1 MTETILRDGEVAFTS
16 NGDVIMN
23 VNTLLE
29 LKAKLETSE
38 IPTEQ
43 TNEEAMENVCDFLVA
58 VFGPD
63 ILDKKPASESA
74 GKPDPVPARDLKKEK
89 EDTHPTRSEPFYF
102 PNKVLIGD
110 NPSSKNAYENS
121 PYVYID
127 NYGNIFGTMSECDYL
142 HGLSEGSTSKI
153 LTGRQ
158 IVGYANG
165 YRKWICTLGTS
176 AMNMKLVDF
185 RDSSKYNTPAAL
197 LPTDKDI
204 ELFNRKHLV
213 NVVKVAK
220 NDIFPNTDVPEKLRT
235 DRKTRYYNYKSAVTK
250 ANIEMKDRLKNSYKS
265 IMTAWGVDWEFRKLI
280 DKELNINL

>member
-29 LKAKLETSE
+29 LKAKLET
-38 IPTEQ
+38 PTEQ
-43 TNEEAMENVCDFLVA
+43 TNEEAMENVCDLLVA

-63 ILDKKPASESA
+63 ILDKKPAS
-74 GKPDPVPARDLKKEK
+74 KPKPAKEDPVPSRDPK
-89 EDTHPTRSEPFYF
+89 EDTHPTNREPFYF
-102 PNKVLIGD
+102 PNKVLIGN
-110 NPSSKNAYENS
+110 NPSSKHAYENS
-121 PYVYID
+121 PFVYID
-127 NYGNIFGTMSECDYL
+127 NYGNIFGTMSECDHL
-142 HGLSEGSTSKI
+142 HRLSEGSTSKL
-153 LTGRQ
+153 LTGQQ

-165 YRKWICTLGTS
+165 YSKWIMSTS
-176 AMNMKLVDF
+176 MKLVDY
-185 RDSSKYNTPAAL
+185 RDSSKYNTPDAL

-204 ELFNRKHLV
+204 ELFNNKHLV

-220 NDIFPNTDVPEKLRT
+220 NDIFPNTDVPEHLRT
-235 DRKTRYYNYKSAVTK
+235 DRKTRYYNYKAAVIK
-250 ANIEMKDRLKNSYKS
+250 ANTEMKDRLKNSYKS

>member
-29 LKAKLETSE
+29 LKAKLETPE

-74 GKPDPVPARDLKKEK
+74 GKPDPVPARDPK
-89 EDTHPTRSEPFYF
+89 EDTHPTNREPFYF
-102 PNKVLIGD
+102 PNKVLIG
-110 NPSSKNAYENS
+110 NNLSSKRAYENS
-121 PYVYID
+121 PFVYID
-127 NYGNIFGTMSECDYL
+127 NYGNIFGTMSECDNL
-142 HGLSEGSTSKI
+142 HRLSVGSTSKL
-153 LTGRQ
+153 LTGQQ
-158 IVGYANG
+158 IVGYAIG
-165 YRKWICTLGTS
+165 YSKWPLT
-176 AMNMKLVDF
+176 ADKKKLVDY

-204 ELFNRKHLV
+204 ELFNNKHLV

-220 NDIFPNTDVPEKLRT
+220 NDIFPNTEVPEKLRT
-235 DRKTRYYNYKSAVTK
+235 DRKTRYYNYKAAVIK
-250 ANIEMKDRLKNSYKS
+250 ANTEMKDRLKNSYKS
-265 IMTAWGVDWEFRKLI
+265 IMTAWSVDRDFRKLI
-280 DKELNINL
+280 AKELNINL

>member
-29 LKAKLETSE
+29 LKAKMETPE

-43 TNEEAMENVCDFLVA
+43 SAEEAMENVCILLAA

-74 GKPDPVPARDLKKEK
+74 GKPDPVPSRDPK
-89 EDTHPTRSEPFYF
+89 EDTHPTNREPFYF
-102 PNKVLIGD
+102 PNKVLIGN
-110 NPSSKNAYENS
+110 NPSSKYAYENN

-127 NYGNIFGTMSECDYL
+127 NYGNIFGTMSECDNL
-142 HGLSEGSTSKI
+142 HRLSAGSTSKL
-153 LTGRQ
+153 LTGQQ
-158 IVGYANG
+158 IVGYAIG
-165 YRKWICTLGTS
+165 YSKWPLT
-176 AMNMKLVDF
+176 ADKKKLVDY
-185 RDSSKYNTPAAL
+185 RDSSKYNTPDAL

-204 ELFNRKHLV
+204 ELFNNKHLV
-213 NVVKVAK
+213 NVVKVSK
-220 NDIFPNTDVPEKLRT
+220 NDIFPNTDVPEHLRT
-235 DRKTRYYNYKSAVTK
+235 DRKTRYHNYKAAVIK
-250 ANIEMKDRLKNSYKS
+250 ANTEMKDRLKNSYKS

>member
-29 LKAKLETSE
+29 LKAKMDTPE

-43 TNEEAMENVCDFLVA
+43 SNEEAMENVCSLLVA
-58 VFGPD
+58 IFGPD

-74 GKPDPVPARDLKKEK
+74 GKSDPVPARDPK
-89 EDTHPTRSEPFYF
+89 EDTHPTNREPFYF
-102 PNKVLIGD
+102 PNKVLIGN
-110 NPSSKNAYENS
+110 NPSSKYAYENN

-127 NYGNIFGTMSECDYL
+127 NYGNIFGTMSECDNL
-142 HGLSEGSTSKI
+142 HRLSAGSTSKL
-153 LTGRQ
+153 LTGQQ
-158 IVGYANG
+158 IVGYAIG
-165 YRKWICTLGTS
+165 YSKWPLT
-176 AMNMKLVDF
+176 ADKKKLVDY
-185 RDSSKYNTPAAL
+185 RDSSKYNIPDAL
-197 LPTDKDI
+197 LPTDSDI

-220 NDIFPNTDVPEKLRT
+220 NDIFPNTDVPEQLRT
-235 DRKTRYYNYKSAVTK
+235 DRKTRYYNYKAAVIK
-250 ANIEMKDRLKNSYKS
+250 ANTEMKDRLKNSYKS

-280 DKELNINL
+280 AKELNINL

>member
-29 LKAKLETSE
+29 LKAKLETPE
-38 IPTEQ
+38 TPTEQ

-74 GKPDPVPARDLKKEK
+74 GKRKPDPVPARDPK
-89 EDTHPTRSEPFYF
+89 EDTHPTNREPFYF

-110 NPSSKNAYENS
+110 NPSSKHAYENS
-121 PYVYID
+121 PFVYID
-127 NYGNIFGTMSECDYL
+127 NYGNIFGTMSECDNL
-142 HGLSEGSTSKI
+142 HRLSVGSTSKL
-153 LTGRQ
+153 LTGQQ
-158 IVGYANG
+158 IVGYAIG
-165 YRKWICTLGTS
+165 YSKWPLT
-176 AMNMKLVDF
+176 ADKKKLVDY
-185 RDSSKYNTPAAL
+185 RDSSKYKTPDAL
-197 LPTDKDI
+197 LSTDKDI
-204 ELFNRKHLV
+204 ELFNHKHLV

-220 NDIFPNTDVPEKLRT
+220 NDIFPNANVPEQLRT
-235 DRKTRYYNYKSAVTK
+235 DRKTRYYNYKAAVTK

>member
-29 LKAKLETSE
+29 LKAKLETPE

-63 ILDKKPASESA
+63 ILDKKPASKSA
-74 GKPDPVPARDLKKEK
+74 GKSDPVPVRDSK
-89 EDTHPTRSEPFYF
+89 EDTHPTHYEPFYF
-102 PNKVLIGD
+102 PNKVLIGN
-110 NPSSKNAYENS
+110 NPSSKHAYENS
-121 PYVYID
+121 PFVYID
-127 NYGNIFGTMSECDYL
+127 NYGNIFGTMSECDNL
-142 HGLSEGSTSKI
+142 HRLSAGSTSKL
-153 LTGRQ
+153 LTGQQ
-158 IVGYANG
+158 IVGYAIG
-165 YRKWICTLGTS
+165 YSKWPLT
-176 AMNMKLVDF
+176 ADKKKLVDY
-185 RDSSKYNTPAAL
+185 RDSSKYNTPDAL

-204 ELFNRKHLV
+204 ELFNHKHLV

-235 DRKTRYYNYKSAVTK
+235 DRKTRYYNYKTAVIK
-250 ANIEMKDRLKNSYKS
+250 ANTEMKDRLKNSYKS
-265 IMTAWGVDWEFRKLI
+265 IMTAWGVDWDFRKLI
-280 DKELNINL
+280 AKELNINL

>member
-29 LKAKLETSE
+29 LKTKLETPE

-74 GKPDPVPARDLKKEK
+74 GKPDPVPVRDPKEEK
-89 EDTHPTRSEPFYF
+89 EDTHPTHYEPFYF
-102 PNKVLIGD
+102 PNKVLMGD
-110 NPSSKNAYENS
+110 NPSSKRAYENS
-121 PYVYID
+121 PFVYID
-127 NYGNIFGTMSECDYL
+127 NYGNIFGTMSECDYI
-142 HGLSEGSTSKI
+142 HGLSQGSTSKL
-153 LTGRQ
+153 LTGQQ

-165 YRKWICTLGTS
+165 YAKWMLKTT
-176 AMNMKLVDF
+176 MTLVDY
-185 RDSSKYNTPAAL
+185 RDSSKYNTPDAL
-197 LPTDKDI
+197 LPTMNDI
-204 ELFNRKHLV
+204 KIFNSRHLV

-220 NDIFPNTDVPEKLRT
+220 NDIFPNTDVPEQLRT
-235 DRKTRYYNYKSAVTK
+235 DRKTRYNNYKAAVEK
-250 ANIEMKDRLKNSYKS
+250 ANTEMKARLKNSYKRLMDNCTS
-265 IMTAWGVDWEFRKLI
+265 REFQKLI
-280 DKELNINL
+280 AQEVGY

>member
-29 LKAKLETSE
+29 LKAKLETPE

-63 ILDKKPASESA
+63 ILDKKPASKSA
-74 GKPDPVPARDLKKEK
+74 GKPDPVPARDPK
-89 EDTHPTRSEPFYF
+89 EDTHPTNREPFYF

-110 NPSSKNAYENS
+110 NPSSKYAYENN

-127 NYGNIFGTMSECDYL
+127 NYGNIFGTMSECDNL
-142 HGLSEGSTSKI
+142 HRLSVGSTSKL
-153 LTGRQ
+153 LTGQQ
-158 IVGYANG
+158 IVGYAQG
-165 YRKWICTLGTS
+165 YWRWPMRTPDI
-176 AMNMKLVDF
+176 KLRDY
-185 RDSSKYNTPAAL
+185 RDSSKYNIPDAL

-204 ELFNRKHLV
+204 ELFNHKHLV

-220 NDIFPNTDVPEKLRT
+220 NDIFPNASVPEQLRT
-235 DRKTRYYNYKSAVTK
+235 DRKTRYHNYKAAVIK
-250 ANIEMKDRLKNSYKS
+250 ANTEMKDRLKNSYKS

>member
-29 LKAKLETSE
+29 LKSKLEVPET
-38 IPTEQ
+38 PTEQ
-43 TNEEAMENVCDFLVA
+43 TNEEAMENVCILLA
-58 VFGPD
+58 AIFGPD
-63 ILDKKPASESA
+63 ILDKKPTTSESA
-74 GKPDPVPARDLKKEK
+74 KPDPVSVRDPK
-89 EDTHPTRSEPFYF
+89 EDTHPTNREPFYF
-102 PNKVLIGD
+102 PNKVLIGN
-110 NPSSKNAYENS
+110 NPSSKYAYENN

-127 NYGNIFGTMSECDYL
+127 NYGNIFGTMSECDNL
-142 HGLSEGSTSKI
+142 HRLSAGSTSKL
-153 LTGRQ
+153 LTGQQ

-165 YRKWICTLGTS
+165 YSKWIMSTP
-176 AMNMKLVDF
+176 MKLVDY
-185 RDSSKYNTPAAL
+185 RDSSKYNTPDAL

-204 ELFNRKHLV
+204 ELFNNKHLV

-220 NDIFPNTDVPEKLRT
+220 NDIFPNTDVPEHLRT
-235 DRKTRYYNYKSAVTK
+235 DRKTRYYNYKAAVIK
-250 ANIEMKDRLKNSYKS
+250 ANTEMKDRLKNSYKS

>member
-29 LKAKLETSE
+29 LKAKMETPE

-43 TNEEAMENVCDFLVA
+43 TNEEAMENVCIFLAA

-74 GKPDPVPARDLKKEK
+74 GKPDPVPSRDPK
-89 EDTHPTRSEPFYF
+89 EDTHPTHYEPFYF
-102 PNKVLIGD
+102 PNKVLIGN
-110 NPSSKNAYENS
+110 NPSSKHAYENS
-121 PYVYID
+121 PFVYID
-127 NYGNIFGTMSECDYL
+127 NYGNIFGTMSECDNL
-142 HGLSEGSTSKI
+142 HRLSAGSTSKL
-153 LTGRQ
+153 LTGQQ

-165 YRKWICTLGTS
+165 YSKWIMSTP
-176 AMNMKLVDF
+176 MKLVDY
-185 RDSSKYNTPAAL
+185 RDSSKYNTPDAL

-204 ELFNRKHLV
+204 ELFNNRHLV

-220 NDIFPNTDVPEKLRT
+220 SDIFPDTDVSEKFRT
-235 DRKTRYYNYKSAVTK
+235 DRKTRYYNYKAAVEK
-250 ANIEMKDRLKNSYKS
+250 ANTEMKARLKNSYKRLMDS
-265 IMTAWGVDWEFRKLI
+265 CTSREFQKLI
-280 DKELNINL
+280 AQELGINL

>member
-29 LKAKLETSE
+29 LKSKLE

-43 TNEEAMENVCDFLVA
+43 TNEEAMENVCNFLAA

-74 GKPDPVPARDLKKEK
+74 VKPDPVPVRDLKKEK
-89 EDTHPTRSEPFYF
+89 EDTHPTHYESFYF
-102 PNKVLIGD
+102 PNKVLMGD
-110 NPSSKNAYENS
+110 NPSSKHAYENN
-121 PYVYID
+121 PFVYID

-142 HGLSEGSTSKI
+142 HQLSEGSTSKL
-153 LTGRQ
+153 LTGQQ

-165 YRKWICTLGTS
+165 YSKWMRTPT
-176 AMNMKLVDF
+176 MKLVDF
-185 RDSSKYNTPAAL
+185 RDSSKYNTPDAL

-204 ELFNRKHLV
+204 ELFSHKHLV
-213 NVVKVAK
+213 NVVKVSK
-220 NDIFPNTDVPEKLRT
+220 NDIFPNTDVPEQLRT
-235 DRKTRYYNYKSAVTK
+235 DRKTRYYNYKAAVIK
-250 ANIEMKDRLKNSYKS
+250 ANNEMKDRLKNSYKR
-265 IMTAWGVDWEFRKLI
+265 IMIACGVDQDFRKLI
-280 DKELNINL
+280 AKELNINL

>member
-29 LKAKLETSE
+29 LKAKMETPE

-43 TNEEAMENVCDFLVA
+43 SAEEAMENVCILLAA

-74 GKPDPVPARDLKKEK
+74 GKSDPVSARDPK
-89 EDTHPTRSEPFYF
+89 EDTHPTNREPFYF
-102 PNKVLIGD
+102 PNKVLIGN
-110 NPSSKNAYENS
+110 NPSSKHAYENS
-121 PYVYID
+121 PFVYID
-127 NYGNIFGTMSECDYL
+127 NYGNIFGTMSECDNL
-142 HGLSEGSTSKI
+142 HRLSAGSTSKL
-153 LTGRQ
+153 LTGQQ

-165 YRKWICTLGTS
+165 YSKWIMSTP
-176 AMNMKLVDF
+176 MKLVDY
-185 RDSSKYNTPAAL
+185 RDSSKYNTPDAL

-204 ELFNRKHLV
+204 EFFNNRHLV

-220 NDIFPNTDVPEKLRT
+220 SDIFPDTDVSEKFRT
-235 DRKTRYYNYKSAVTK
+235 DRKTRYNNYKAAVEK
-250 ANIEMKDRLKNSYKS
+250 ANTEMKARLKNSYKRLMDS
-265 IMTAWGVDWEFRKLI
+265 CTSREFQKLI
-280 DKELNINL
+280 AKELNINL

>member
-43 TNEEAMENVCDFLVA
+43 TNEEAMENVCNLLVA
-58 VFGPD
+58 IFGPD
-63 ILDKKPASESA
+63 ILDKKPASKSA
-74 GKPDPVPARDLKKEK
+74 GKPDPVPARDPK
-89 EDTHPTRSEPFYF
+89 EDTHPTNREPFYF
-102 PNKVLIGD
+102 PNKVLIGN
-110 NPSSKNAYENS
+110 NPSSKYAYENN

-127 NYGNIFGTMSECDYL
+127 NYGNIFGTMSECDNL
-142 HGLSEGSTSKI
+142 HRLSAGSTSKL
-153 LTGRQ
+153 LTGQQ
-158 IVGYANG
+158 IVGYAIG
-165 YRKWICTLGTS
+165 YSKWPLT
-176 AMNMKLVDF
+176 ADKKKLVDY
-185 RDSSKYNTPAAL
+185 RDSSKYNTPDAL

-204 ELFNRKHLV
+204 ELFNHKHLV

-220 NDIFPNTDVPEKLRT
+220 NDIFPNTDVPEHLRT
-235 DRKTRYYNYKSAVTK
+235 DRKTRYNNYKAAVIK
-250 ANIEMKDRLKNSYKS
+250 ANTEMKDRLKNSYKS

-280 DKELNINL
+280 AKELNINLYN

>member
-29 LKAKLETSE
+29 LKSKLE

-43 TNEEAMENVCDFLVA
+43 TNEEAMENVCNLLAA

-74 GKPDPVPARDLKKEK
+74 VKPDPVPVRDLKKEK
-89 EDTHPTRSEPFYF
+89 EDTHPTHYEPFYF
-102 PNKVLIGD
+102 PNKVLMGD
-110 NPSSKNAYENS
+110 NPSSKHAYENN
-121 PYVYID
+121 PFVYID

-142 HGLSEGSTSKI
+142 HQLSEGSTSKL
-153 LTGRQ
+153 LTGQQ

-165 YRKWICTLGTS
+165 YSKWMRTPT
-176 AMNMKLVDF
+176 MKLVDF
-185 RDSSKYNTPAAL
+185 RDSSKYNTPDAL

-204 ELFNRKHLV
+204 ELFSHKHLV
-213 NVVKVAK
+213 NVVKVSK
-220 NDIFPNTDVPEKLRT
+220 NDIFPNTDVPEQLRT
-235 DRKTRYYNYKSAVTK
+235 DRKTRYYNYKAAVIK
-250 ANIEMKDRLKNSYKS
+250 ANNEMKDRLKNSYKR
-265 IMTAWGVDWEFRKLI
+265 IMIACGVDQDFRKLI
-280 DKELNINL
+280 AKELNINL

>member
-43 TNEEAMENVCDFLVA
+43 TNEEAMENVCNLLVA
-58 VFGPD
+58 IFGPD

-74 GKPDPVPARDLKKEK
+74 GKPDPVPARDPK
-89 EDTHPTRSEPFYF
+89 EDTHPTKREPFYF
-102 PNKVLIGD
+102 PSKVLIGN
-110 NPSSKNAYENS
+110 NPSSKHAYENS
-121 PYVYID
+121 PFVYID
-127 NYGNIFGTMSECDYL
+127 NYGNIFGTMSECDNL
-142 HGLSEGSTSKI
+142 HRLSAGSTSKL
-153 LTGRQ
+153 LTGQQ
-158 IVGYANG
+158 IVGYAIG
-165 YRKWICTLGTS
+165 YNKWPLT
-176 AMNMKLVDF
+176 ANKKKLVDY

-220 NDIFPNTDVPEKLRT
+220 NDIFPNAEVPEKLRP
-235 DRKTRYYNYKSAVTK
+235 DRKTRYNNYKAAVIK
-250 ANIEMKDRLKNSYKS
+250 ANTEMKDRLKNSYKS
-265 IMTAWGVDWEFRKLI
+265 IMTAWGIDWEFRKLI

>member
-29 LKAKLETSE
+29 LKAKLET
-38 IPTEQ
+38 PTEQ
-43 TNEEAMENVCDFLVA
+43 TNEEAMENVCDLLVA

-63 ILDKKPASESA
+63 ILDKKPTS
-74 GKPDPVPARDLKKEK
+74 KPKPAKEDPVPSRDPK
-89 EDTHPTRSEPFYF
+89 EDTHPTNREPFYF
-102 PNKVLIGD
+102 PNKVLIGN
-110 NPSSKNAYENS
+110 NPSSKHAYENS
-121 PYVYID
+121 PFVYID
-127 NYGNIFGTMSECDYL
+127 NYGNIFGTMSECDHL
-142 HGLSEGSTSKI
+142 HRLSEGSTSKL
-153 LTGRQ
+153 LTGQQ

-165 YRKWICTLGTS
+165 YSKWIMSTS
-176 AMNMKLVDF
+176 MKLVDY
-185 RDSSKYNTPAAL
+185 RDSSKYNTPDAL

-204 ELFNRKHLV
+204 ELFNNKHLV

-220 NDIFPNTDVPEKLRT
+220 NDIFPNTDVPEHLRT
-235 DRKTRYYNYKSAVTK
+235 DRKTRYYNYKAAVIK
-250 ANIEMKDRLKNSYKS
+250 ANTEMKDRLKNSYKS

>member
-43 TNEEAMENVCDFLVA
+43 TNEEAMENVCNLLVA
-58 VFGPD
+58 IFGPD
-63 ILDKKPASESA
+63 ILDKKPASEPA
-74 GKPDPVPARDLKKEK
+74 GKPDPVPSRDPK
-89 EDTHPTRSEPFYF
+89 EDTHPTNREPFYF
-102 PNKVLIGD
+102 PNKVLIGN
-110 NPSSKNAYENS
+110 NPSSKHAYENS
-121 PYVYID
+121 PFVYID
-127 NYGNIFGTMSECDYL
+127 NYGNIFGTMSECDNL
-142 HGLSEGSTSKI
+142 HRLSVGSTSKL
-153 LTGRQ
+153 LTGQQ

-165 YRKWICTLGTS
+165 YSKWIMSTP
-176 AMNMKLVDF
+176 MKLIDY
-185 RDSSKYNTPAAL
+185 RDRSKYNIPDAL

-204 ELFNRKHLV
+204 ELFNHKHLV

-235 DRKTRYYNYKSAVTK
+235 DRKTRYYNYRVAVEK
-250 ANIEMKDRLKNSYKS
+250 ANTEMKARLKNSYKRLMDS
-265 IMTAWGVDWEFRKLI
+265 CTSREFQKLI
-280 DKELNINL
+280 AKELNINL

>member
-63 ILDKKPASESA
+63 ILDKKPASKSA
-74 GKPDPVPARDLKKEK
+74 GKPDPVPARDPK

-102 PNKVLIGD
+102 PNKVLIGN
-110 NPSSKNAYENS
+110 NPSSKHAYENS
-121 PYVYID
+121 PFVYID
-127 NYGNIFGTMSECDYL
+127 NYGNIFGTMSECDKL
-142 HGLSEGSTSKI
+142 HRLSVGSTSKL
-153 LTGRQ
+153 LTGQQ
-158 IVGYANG
+158 IVGYAIG
-165 YRKWICTLGTS
+165 YNKWPLT
-176 AMNMKLVDF
+176 ANKKKLVDY

-197 LPTDKDI
+197 LPTNKDI
-204 ELFNRKHLV
+204 ELFNNKHLV

-235 DRKTRYYNYKSAVTK
+235 DRKTRYYNYKAAVEK
-250 ANIEMKDRLKNSYKS
+250 ANNEMKDRLKNSYKS
-265 IMTAWGVDWEFRKLI
+265 IMTAWGVDRDFRKLI
-280 DKELNINL
+280 AQELGINL

>member
-29 LKAKLETSE
+29 LKSKLE

-43 TNEEAMENVCDFLVA
+43 TNEEAMENVCGFLAA

-63 ILDKKPASESA
+63 ILDKKPASDLA
-74 GKPDPVPARDLKKEK
+74 VKPDPVPVRDLKKEK
-89 EDTHPTRSEPFYF
+89 EDTHPTHWEPFFF

-110 NPSSKNAYENS
+110 NPSSKHAYENS

-127 NYGNIFGTMSECDYL
+127 NYGNIFGTMSECDNL
-142 HGLSEGSTSKI
+142 HRLSPGSTSKL
-153 LTGRQ
+153 LTGQQ

-165 YRKWICTLGTS
+165 YSKWIMSTPT
-176 AMNMKLVDF
+176 KLVDY
-185 RDSSKYNTPAAL
+185 RDSSRYNII
-197 LPTDKDI
+197 LPTESDI

-220 NDIFPNTDVPEKLRT
+220 NDIFPNTDVPEQLRT
-235 DRKTRYYNYKSAVTK
+235 DRKTRYYNYKAAVIK
-250 ANIEMKDRLKNSYKS
+250 ANTEMKDRLKNSYNR
-265 IMTAWGVDWEFRKLI
+265 IMIACGVDRDFRKLI
-280 DKELNINL
+280 AKELGINL